1 MISALSISLLA
12 AALVALIVSA
22 ARDLKDR
29 IIPDA
34 LVLTVLCAGGALR
47 LTSATVSWLTP
58 LIAILV
64 FLVLSFQAARNMI
77 GGGDAKMMTAI
88 TFLFPPANVPV
99 ALVMIAL
106 AGGILSAAYLAA
118 GYALRAR
125 GSRAAAIPPNAGLL
139 RVEAHRAA
147 AGEPLP
153 FAFAILAG
161 VVCTLLL
168 EAIPCFSA
176 ISSSTYCSL

>member
-1 MISALSISLLA
+1 MISPLSILLLA
-12 AALVALIVSA
+12 AALVALFVAA

-29 IIPDA
+29 VIPDA

-58 LIAILV
+58 IIGVLV
-64 FLVLSFQAARNMI
+64 FLAMSFQAARNVV

-118 GYALRAR
+118 GFALRAR
-125 GSRAAAIPPNAGLL
+125 GMRAANVPSRRGLL
-139 RVEAHRAA
+139 RAEAHRAA

>member
-1 MISALSISLLA
+1 MAFPISILLMA
-12 AALVALIVSA
+12 AALLALFVAA
-22 ARDLKDR
+22 AHDLKDR

-34 LVLTVLCAGGALR
+34 LVVTVLCVGGALR
-47 LTSATVSWLTP
+47 LMSANPSWLTP
-58 LIAILV
+58 VIGILV
-64 FLVLSFQAARNMI
+64 FLAMSFQAARNI
-77 GGGDAKMMTAI
+77 VGGGDAKMMTAV
-88 TFLFPPANVPV
+88 TFLFPPANVPI

-125 GSRAAAIPPNAGLL
+125 GMSTAPVPVRPGLL
-139 RVEAHRAA
+139 RVEARRAA

-153 FAFAILAG
+153 FAFAIVAG

-168 EAIPCFSA
+168 EAIPCLSA